1 MSSSEREPPPE
12 PSAEPPVPTD
22 HIAAFHMKDG
32 SVVVYDE
39 RDHTAWVRSE
49 TAFDVGETR

>member
-1 MSSSEREPPPE
+1 
-12 PSAEPPVPTD
+12 
-22 HIAAFHMKDG
+22 MKDG